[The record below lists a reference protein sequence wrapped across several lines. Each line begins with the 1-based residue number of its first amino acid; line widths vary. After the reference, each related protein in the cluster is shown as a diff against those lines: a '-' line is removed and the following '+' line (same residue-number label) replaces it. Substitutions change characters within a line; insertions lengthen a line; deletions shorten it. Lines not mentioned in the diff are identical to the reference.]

1 MKSNCLYGLI
11 CVLLLGV
18 TACADEEIRP
28 FDEIPE
34 GETTVSAT
42 VEFNPL
48 TPALETRAV
57 AGDAI
62 KNIESLC
69 VFVYGMDKKLVS
81 KHVIKNGTTAVSGYT
96 EGEMPRKD
104 KPEGDII
111 AESKTPYARFNLKLP
126 YGRYHIYA
134 VANMGDLSGYDFETV
149 DELKGISLTWQN
161 DVAKNNQ
168 MLGHFTEK
176 GVYSDDDDYVLTIN
190 RKNMEVR
197 AMR

>member
-134 VANMGDLSGYDFETV
+134 VANMGDLSV
-149 DELKGISLTWQN
+149 Q
-161 DVAKNNQ
+161 
-168 MLGHFTEK
+168 
-176 GVYSDDDDYVLTIN
+176 
-190 RKNMEVR
+190 
-197 AMR
+197 